1 MYMLNDI
8 AENRLIASLAGPLR
22 RSPRQANALH
32 QTDAEIVRLTEDCT
46 LAISTDTIAEEIAV
60 GLYADPWLIGWMAA
74 TVNVSDLAAVGAAPA
89 GIVISETFPHGYPQA
104 NRRRLQQ
111 GVQDACNA
119 CGTFVLGGDTNAGSE
134 LSLTGTAVGL
144 CPGGR
149 FLSRT
154 GCAPGEYLFSS
165 GPLGCGNAFA
175 LSVFSGTQS
184 GEHQTRPLSYNPQ
197 ARVREGG
204 MLLDFATSCMDT
216 SDGVL
221 ATLDQ
226 MMRLNRMGF
235 DLGEAWTS
243 ALKPEAAAI
252 AHAKGIPPWLLLAGE
267 HGEYELIFTVPEGLV
282 GRMLQQASEAQWHPL
297 LLGQVVGEPG
307 IWISLEGDR
316 VPVDT
321 ARIRNMDGDAAHNI
335 GRYVGTLLAMDAEM
349 KKGLPTHANG

>member
-1 MYMLNDI
+1 MHMLNDI

-32 QTDAEIVRLTEDCT
+32 QTDAEILRLTEDCT
-46 LAISTDTIAEEIAV
+46 LAISTDTIAEEIAL
-60 GLYADPWLIGWMAA
+60 GLYSDPWLIGWMAA
-74 TVNVSDLAAVGAAPA
+74 MVNMSDLAAVGAAPA
-89 GIVISETFPHGYPQA
+89 GIVISETLPPGYPPA
-104 NRRRLQQ
+104 DRRRLQQ
-111 GVQDACNA
+111 GIRDACDA

-144 CPGGR
+144 CPEGR

-154 GCAPGEYLFSS
+154 GCAPGEYLFAS

-175 LSVFSGTQS
+175 LSVFSQTHA
-184 GEHQTRPLSYNPQ
+184 GEHQTSPLSYAPQ

-204 MLLDFATSCMDT
+204 LLLDYATSCMDT

-235 DLGEAWTS
+235 DLGNAWTS
-243 ALKPEAAAI
+243 ALKPEAAEISRAN
-252 AHAKGIPPWLLLAGE
+252 GIPPWLLLAGQ
-267 HGEYELIFTVPEGLV
+267 HGEYELMFTVPERLV
-282 GRMLQQASEAQWHPL
+282 ENMLQRAFKAQWQPH
-297 LLGQVVGEPG
+297 LLGRVVGEQG
-307 IWISLEGDR
+307 IWIALEEDR

-321 ARIRNMDGDAAHNI
+321 ARIRNMDGDAAHNLRGYI
-335 GRYVGTLLAMDAEM
+335 GTLLAMDAEM
-349 KKGLPTHANG
+349 KKGHLTHANV